1 MVCLWSQPVKW
12 FSTLTPLCSHFI
24 NPHHI
29 MVTARKYHLHFHTI
43 MLSFVQRFILFIWKY
58 HSTLKS
64 RTRPDKMFCD
74 WSPRGSF
81 KDRPQPTFLRSLST
95 LLEVSH
101 PIWNLSWKPKS
112 SQDGVFSNRRT
123 LHTTRETTPARGGSD
138 GTQRVWKIWYS
149 RNVV

>member
-1 MVCLWSQPVKW
+1 MVCLWSQPVQW
-12 FSTLTPLCSHFI
+12 FYTLTPLCSHFI

-43 MLSFVQRFILFIWKY
+43 MLSFRSKIHSIYMEIPFNLESTHKTRQNVMWLVAARVVQRQ
-58 HSTLKS
+58 T
-64 RTRPDKMFCD
+64 
-74 WSPRGSF
+74 
-81 KDRPQPTFLRSLST
+81 PTNLLP

-112 SQDGVFSNRRT
+112 SQDGVFNNRRT
-123 LHTTRETTPARGGSD
+123 LQTDETTPARSGSD
-138 GTQRVWKIWYS
+138 GTQRVWKVCYS